1 MYEFQVT
8 QIKIENDS
16 ITMSS
21 VSRGFS
27 QIAPRSKYLFVPTES
42 TNGGF
47 TAAQLASAVAGS
59 QSLIKSYDGTVLNTT
74 NFDSFLNGVATGARY
89 HLYAPYLYRDLGKQ
103 LHLYQNDVH
112 VVTFTYCQ
120 RVQDPNGETNE
131 GVGSEPN
138 IYLCTWQAAG
148 NNCPNPLGMIKA
160 IRTG

>member
-1 MYEFQVT
+1 
-8 QIKIENDS
+8 
-16 ITMSS
+16 MSS
-21 VSRGFS
+21 VSRGFA
-27 QIAPRSKYLFVPTES
+27 QIPSRSKYLFVPTES

-47 TAAQLASAVAGS
+47 TAAVLASAVAGS

-74 NFDSFLNGVATGARY
+74 NFNSFLNGVGSRY
-89 HLYAPYLYRDLGKQ
+89 HLYPGSLYRDLGKQ
-103 LHLYQNDVH
+103 LHLYQNEVH

-120 RVQDPNGETNE
+120 RMQDPSGETNE

-148 NNCPNPLGMIKA
+148 ANCPNPLGMVKA

>member
-1 MYEFQVT
+1 
-8 QIKIENDS
+8 
-16 ITMSS
+16 MSS
-21 VSRGFS
+21 VSRSFA
-27 QIAPRSKYLFVPTES
+27 QISSRSKYLFVPRES
-42 TNGGF
+42 NNGGF
-47 TAAQLASAVAGS
+47 TAAQLASAVAAS
-59 QSLIKSYDGTVLNTT
+59 PSLIKSYDGTILNTT
-74 NFDSFLNGVATGARY
+74 NFDSFLNGVATGDRY
-89 HLYAPYLYRDLGKQ
+89 YIDVPYLYRDLGTQ
-103 LHLYQNDVH
+103 LRLYENDVH